1 MGWRER
7 PNGPGP
13 ASMPSTAAV
22 APRPSTLAPSSLQ
35 TGTSAAHAPRQRA
48 AALWCRR
55 WRMGSSFATRT
66 KSPATSEGTGEHGV
80 RASWVAAASYFR
92 GAEGA
97 EAEKVR
103 ARVASRREEQHTI
116 VCSLSEIGYKLKVTF
131 SLVDLSSR
139 VYFPT
144 PSSTAQQHDAT
155 FEIIKSEVTWCG
167 PVA

>member
-1 MGWRER
+1 M
-7 PNGPGP
+7 
-13 ASMPSTAAV
+13 
-22 APRPSTLAPSSLQ
+22 
-35 TGTSAAHAPRQRA
+35 
-48 AALWCRR
+48 
-55 WRMGSSFATRT
+55 
-66 KSPATSEGTGEHGV
+66 
-80 RASWVAAASYFR
+80 
-92 GAEGA
+92 
-97 EAEKVR
+97 R

-167 PVA
+167 GLSREILLRRQGDGICNIR